1 MDQDQ
6 IKERL
11 SKKSAGEKAA
21 EYVKDGMVV
30 GLGTGSTVE
39 YTIKKIAARIR
50 EENLKITGIPTS
62 IATEKLARDE
72 KIPLSTLNDRFR
84 VIRGF
89 TSHTSK
95 CLNGVKGNIAN
106 DSEAYTEIDLDI
118 DGADEVDGNFN
129 LIKGGGGAHTREKI
143 IASASKE
150 FIVVAGS
157 SKKVSRLGNFP
168 VPVEVLPLAVEFVK
182 SELIKLGGSPK
193 LRENFT
199 TDNGN
204 HILDTKFEIKDP
216 EKLETELNSIPGVV
230 DNGIFAHRKPEKVIF
245 ADGDKIEILE
255 RK

>member
-1 MDQDQ
+1 MNQDQ

-11 SKKSAGEKAA
+11 SKRSAGEKAA

-50 EENLKITGIPTS
+50 EENLRITGIPTS

-72 KIPLSTLNDRFR
+72 KIPLASLNEHP
-84 VIRGF
+84 V
-89 TSHTSK
+89 
-95 CLNGVKGNIAN
+95 V
-106 DSEAYTEIDLDI
+106 DLDI

-143 IASASKE
+143 VASASKE

-182 SELIKLGGSPK
+182 SELIKLSGNPK
-193 LRENFT
+193 LRENFI

-204 HILDTKFEIKDP
+204 RILDTKFEIKNP
-216 EKLETELNSIPGVV
+216 KKLEVELNSIPGVV

-255 RK
+255 RR

>member
-1 MDQDQ
+1 MNQDQ

-11 SKKSAGEKAA
+11 SKRSAGEKAA

-50 EENLKITGIPTS
+50 EENLRITGIPTS
-62 IATEKLARDE
+62 IATEKLALDE
-72 KIPLSTLNDRFR
+72 KIPLASLNEHP
-84 VIRGF
+84 V
-89 TSHTSK
+89 
-95 CLNGVKGNIAN
+95 V
-106 DSEAYTEIDLDI
+106 DLDI

-143 IASASKE
+143 VASASKE

-182 SELIKLGGSPK
+182 SELIKLSGNPK
-193 LRENFT
+193 LRENFIKET
-199 TDNGN
+199 VKGMSEKIYALDDNSA
-204 HILDTKFEIKDP
+204 LK
-216 EKLETELNSIPGVV
+216 VV
-230 DNGIFAHRKPEKVIF
+230 DGKVEVISEGKWFIING
-245 ADGDKIEILE
+245 
-255 RK
+255 